1 MALGR
6 KSSKEHD
13 YDEEKNISIDAEMQ
27 GDLIFKD
34 PVNLKINGNFNGSL
48 KTLGTLS
55 IGNKSEINAN
65 ITGDNIVIAGKI
77 IGDITANNMLVLMPT
92 ATLIGNISVKKLNI
106 VEGAVFQGN
115 CKMIQEPN
123 KLDINEVSKYLEINL
138 EEIEELANS
147 GEIPGIKN
155 GNIWEF
161 ERSQIDNWA
170 VSGKLK

>member
-1 MALGR
+1 
-6 KSSKEHD
+6 
-13 YDEEKNISIDAEMQ
+13 
-27 GDLIFKD
+27 
-34 PVNLKINGNFNGSL
+34 
-48 KTLGTLS
+48 
-55 IGNKSEINAN
+55 
-65 ITGDNIVIAGKI
+65 
-77 IGDITANNMLVLMPT
+77 MPT
-92 ATLIGNISVKKLNI
+92 ATLIGDISVKKLNI

-123 KLDINEVSKYLEINL
+123 KLDINEVSKYLEINS